1 MVHIKVNIDTVN
13 YNDICSFYNNKKE
26 PEWNTI
32 HMLDRAEGG
41 FCIPLEEGVI
51 HSTKDNSKIKQV
63 RWNRKCLI
71 TPGGC
76 YNLSPEELTL
86 LHQAM
91 VHVHGEE
98 NIVLESEPFWK

>member
-1 MVHIKVNIDTVN
+1 MVHIKVNIATVN

-41 FCIPLEEGVI
+41 FCIPFEEDVL
-51 HSTKDNSKIKQV
+51 HSTTDNSKIKQV

-76 YNLSPEELTL
+76 YKLSPEEITL

-98 NIVLESEPFWK
+98 NIVLESGPFWK